1 MLRHASADI
10 VTGDHDRPLVP
21 ERLEETHQPSR
32 ETRNRSLTHGE
43 FTSGSAEAGKI
54 DRYRAKAR
62 RGDAVE
68 HGLPDA
74 APIGSMKQERQGTAL
89 TGGQIADRNATYID
103 GLALRHR
110 TILFTCSLPSPT
122 AS

>member
-21 ERLEETHQPSR
+21 ERFEETHQPSR

-43 FTSGSAEAGKI
+43 FTSGSAKAGKI

-74 APIGSMKQERQGTAL
+74 APIGSMTSPK
-89 TGGQIADRNATYID
+89 
-103 GLALRHR
+103 
-110 TILFTCSLPSPT
+110 LPSPSQAPSGT
-122 AS
+122 VRASSASGTREDRSAI

>member
-62 RGDAVE
+62 RGDAVK

-74 APIGSMKQERQGTAL
+74 APIGSMKQERQGTVL
-89 TGGQIADRNATYID
+89 TGGYKDDRNDT
-103 GLALRHR
+103 R
-110 TILFTCSLPSPT
+110 TSAPSLSHT
-122 AS
+122 TLSL